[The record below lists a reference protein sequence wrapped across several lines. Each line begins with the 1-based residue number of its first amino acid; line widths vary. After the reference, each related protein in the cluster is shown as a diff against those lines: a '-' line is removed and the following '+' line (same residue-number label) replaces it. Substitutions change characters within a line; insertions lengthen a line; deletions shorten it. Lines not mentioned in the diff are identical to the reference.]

1 MMRTEAL
8 MAVAG
13 VVGSVTAQIIP
24 DASQMEQMAKWPVS
38 LIMAAV
44 AVVSIYLM
52 YKGNKDNSR
61 DRLEEAK
68 MNAES
73 IKSLAMSISKTN
85 ELLAGRPCIRGP
97 END

>member
-8 MAVAG
+8 AAVVG
-13 VVGSVTAQIIP
+13 VVGSITAQVLP
-24 DASQMEQMAKWPVS
+24 DAGQMEQMAKWPLS

-44 AVVSIYLM
+44 ACIAIYLM
-52 YKGNKDNSR
+52 YRGNRENSR

-85 ELLAGRPCIRGP
+85 ELLAGRPCIRDP
-97 END
+97 QND

>member
-8 MAVAG
+8 SAVAG
-13 VVGSVTAQIIP
+13 VIGTVTAQIIP
-24 DASQMEQMAKWPVS
+24 DASQMEQMAKWPLT

-52 YKGNKDNSR
+52 YRGNRENSR

-73 IKSLAMSISKTN
+73 IKSLATSISKTN
-85 ELLAGRPCIRGP
+85 ELLAGRPCIRNH